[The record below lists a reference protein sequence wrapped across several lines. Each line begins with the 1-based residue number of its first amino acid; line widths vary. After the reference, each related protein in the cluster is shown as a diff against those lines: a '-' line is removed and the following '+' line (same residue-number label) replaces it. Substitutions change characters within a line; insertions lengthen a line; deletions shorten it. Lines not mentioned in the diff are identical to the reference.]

1 MESRWLTFARILSI
15 RTATTYAA
23 TTISAAPINNLSN
36 LLCFKGNPLF
46 HFQQSAFSTV
56 ARVARLFTKNF
67 LWRTRKQHALGAR
80 AILARGAYQAA
91 AVIQPREPIRALK
104 DHWQYAGNFYFA
116 RSDSC
121 SLPFQG
127 KIIVGNQPIA
137 SAYRQNG
144 SCPRLRPEQANH
156 VWSYDF
162 VSGRTQHGRTNR
174 MLTLIDEYSRSDGA
188 V

>member
-1 MESRWLTFARILSI
+1 MESRWLTFARILSM

-23 TTISAAPINNLSN
+23 TTVSAAPTNNLSN

-67 LWRTRKQHALGAR
+67 LWRTRKQHGLGAR

-104 DHWQYAGNFYFA
+104 DHWQYAGNFSFA
-116 RSDSC
+116 CSDSC
-121 SLPFQG
+121 TAKTAAARRALG
-127 KIIVGNQPIA
+127 LWTMDLARGCDRN
-137 SAYRQNG
+137 
-144 SCPRLRPEQANH
+144 RPTT
-156 VWSYDF
+156 
-162 VSGRTQHGRTNR
+162 SGAT
-174 MLTLIDEYSRSDGA
+174 IS
-188 V
+188 